1 MVSVMQAPP
10 LGSLRLLTR
19 VLLFMGC
26 VRLIQ
31 LKSNKHEKGK
41 QKKVNTPT
49 PRKAWTWF
57 GNRLLKFQP
66 KFQPVKKKWGVYIY
80 REVFFIDI

>member
-1 MVSVMQAPP
+1 
-10 LGSLRLLTR
+10 
-19 VLLFMGC
+19 MGC

-41 QKKVNTPT
+41 QKKVNIHT

-57 GNRLLKFQP
+57 GNRLLKFFS
-66 KFQPVKKKWGVYIY
+66 KSHILM
-80 REVFFIDI
+80 